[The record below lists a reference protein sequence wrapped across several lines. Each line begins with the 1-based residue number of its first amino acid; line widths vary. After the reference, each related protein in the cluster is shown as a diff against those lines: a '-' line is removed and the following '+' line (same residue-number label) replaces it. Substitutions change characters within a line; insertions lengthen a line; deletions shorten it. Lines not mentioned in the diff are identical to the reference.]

1 MARKEETMMPFE
13 KCPICG
19 GEVVGKEVEKL
30 LRGGVNTAAVR
41 VSAEVCL
48 QCGKRLYDQNTVRCF
63 ERIRDRLK
71 RDDVSGFVPMG
82 QSYQVTNCDLESLV

>member
-1 MARKEETMMPFE
+1 MMPFE
-13 KCPICG
+13 KRPVCG
-19 GEVVGKEVEKL
+19 DEVVEKEVEKL
-30 LRGGVNTAAVR
+30 LRGGVNTATVR

-48 QCGKRLYDQNTVRCF
+48 QCGERLYAQETVQCF

-71 RDDVSGFVPMG
+71 RDDVAGFSLMG

>member
-1 MARKEETMMPFE
+1 MMPFG

-19 GEVVGKEVEKL
+19 GEVVAKEVEKL
-30 LRGGVNTAAVR
+30 LRGGVNTAAVK

-48 QCGKRLYDQNTVRCF
+48 KCGERLYDQETVRCF

-71 RDDVSGFVPMG
+71 RDDVAGFSPMG
-82 QSYQVTNCDLESLV
+82 QSYQVTNCDLESRV